1 MKGAQQM
8 AKQPTATAF
17 TRSQE
22 SWAKHVLDKV
32 QLAIEEREDW
42 LRENG
47 WPVEDFPNDDTLMD
61 LYDDEMFWSRYGLQM
76 AVQREY
82 IREKYL

>member
-1 MKGAQQM
+1 M

-22 SWAKHVLDKV
+22 SWASHVADRV
-32 QLAIEEREDW
+32 RADIIARESV
-42 LRENG
+42 LRDDG
-47 WPVEDFPNDDTLMD
+47 VPEDQWDADRILMD
-61 LYDDEMFWSRYGLQM
+61 LYDDELFWDRYADEM
-76 AVQREY
+76 VKQREY